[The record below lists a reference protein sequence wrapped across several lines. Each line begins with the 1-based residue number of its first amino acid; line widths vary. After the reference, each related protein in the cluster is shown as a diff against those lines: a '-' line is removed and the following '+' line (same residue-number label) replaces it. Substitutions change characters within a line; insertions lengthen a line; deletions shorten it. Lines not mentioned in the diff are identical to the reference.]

1 MLEIKKLSKRYDDII
16 IDNLSICF
24 PSTGMIAIVGK
35 SGCGKTTLLNIL
47 GGIDQEYDGEVL
59 FDQQNIKTIKNY
71 CRKHVGFIF
80 QNFNLVNWLNAKEN
94 YILPKFFGNIIF
106 KREV

>member
-1 MLEIKKLSKRYDDII
+1 M
-16 IDNLSICF
+16 
-24 PSTGMIAIVGK
+24 IVGK
-35 SGCGKTTLLNIL
+35 SGCGKTTLLKYSRRN
-47 GGIDQEYDGEVL
+47 DQEYDGEVL

-94 YILPKFFGNIIF
+94 YILQNFLVI
-106 KREV
+106 

>member
-24 PSTGMIAIVGK
+24 PSTGMIVIVGK

-80 QNFNLVNWLNAKEN
+80 QNLFRSLVNAKEN
-94 YILPKFFGNIIF
+94 YIHTKIFGNIIS
-106 KREV
+106 KEK